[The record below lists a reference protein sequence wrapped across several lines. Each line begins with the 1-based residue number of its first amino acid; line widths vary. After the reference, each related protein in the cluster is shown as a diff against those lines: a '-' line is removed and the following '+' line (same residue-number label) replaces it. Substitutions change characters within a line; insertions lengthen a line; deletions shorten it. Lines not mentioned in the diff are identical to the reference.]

1 MNLKTEETK
10 KFFLLNT
17 LQTLLETDFIIE
29 CKGRANESFPLRYK
43 LFKKVVNKEQ
53 PHVIIYKPQNHK
65 ECDKTIE
72 LILNAGKLL
81 ARKKYAERQIDK
93 WWKWSWE
100 KRNRVKYKELV
111 SYQDKYNIK
120 VYGKED

>member
-1 MNLKTEETK
+1 M
-10 KFFLLNT
+10 
-17 LQTLLETDFIIE
+17 
-29 CKGRANESFPLRYK
+29 RYNSR
-43 LFKKVVNKEQ
+43 VNPK
-53 PHVIIYKPQNHK
+53 
-65 ECDKTIE
+65 
-72 LILNAGKLL
+72 AAKLL

-100 KRNRVKYKELV
+100 KRNRVKFKELV